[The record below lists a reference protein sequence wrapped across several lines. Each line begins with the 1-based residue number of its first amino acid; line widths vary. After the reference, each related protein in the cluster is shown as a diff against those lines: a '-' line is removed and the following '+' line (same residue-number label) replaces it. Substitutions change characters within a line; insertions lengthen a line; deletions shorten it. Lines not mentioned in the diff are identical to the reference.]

1 MSCERRSK
9 DEAAYLSLGV
19 IDMIVDFDHEHLS
32 PRSAARGARAS
43 GDRGEALRVLF
54 LCTGNSARSQ
64 IAEALLTR
72 KAHGR
77 FVVKSAGTE
86 PAAAVNPGA
95 LEVLRDYGIEW
106 DGHPKHVDSL
116 RREKW
121 DLVITVCDKAK
132 ESCPTMPGEPMFA
145 HWGMPDP
152 AAVEDDE
159 ARRRAFRETIQ
170 FLSRR
175 IDLLLALP
183 IESLERRALE
193 LRLDNP

>member
-1 MSCERRSK
+1 MNVEDGRESVSR
-9 DEAAYLSLGV
+9 DAAQPEPQSELRDGS
-19 IDMIVDFDHEHLS
+19 
-32 PRSAARGARAS
+32 
-43 GDRGEALRVLF
+43 ALRVLF

-86 PAAAVNPGA
+86 PVTVVNPGA
-95 LEVLRDYGIEW
+95 LEVLKDYGIEW
-106 DGHPKHVDSL
+106 NGHPKHVDSV
-116 RREKW
+116 RRENW
-121 DLVITVCDKAK
+121 DLVITVCDRAK
-132 ESCPTMPGEPMFA
+132 ESCPTMPGQPLFA

-152 AAVEDDE
+152 AAVADDD
-159 ARRRAFRETIQ
+159 ARRQAFRETLQ

-183 IESLERRALE
+183 FESLERRAVE
-193 LRLDNP
+193 LRLDAL

>member
-1 MSCERRSK
+1 MAVDHD
-9 DEAAYLSLGV
+9 DEPAS
-19 IDMIVDFDHEHLS
+19 S
-32 PRSAARGARAS
+32 PPASRGAHAEE
-43 GDRGEALRVLF
+43 RGREALRVLF

-106 DGHPKHVDSL
+106 IGHPKHVDSL

-152 AAVEDDE
+152 AAVEDVD
-159 ARRRAFRETIQ
+159 ARRRAFHESIQ

-193 LRLDNP
+193 LRLNNS